1 MAGGQSA
8 VSFPLVCGV
17 YLVPGFA
24 FCTFYM
30 CLNKLAMSTV
40 PELGKSHFFALFS
53 VVGSLAVGIFPI
65 LWGVMIDALE
75 STRIDWLGLQWNQF
89 SIYFAG
95 LLGVLLVLI
104 VLVARLNEE
113 KAANLNELMR
123 DFSRNNPLR
132 DWMRR

>member
-1 MAGGQSA
+1 
-8 VSFPLVCGV
+8 
-17 YLVPGFA
+17 
-24 FCTFYM
+24 M

-95 LLGVLLVLI
+95 LLGVLLVLA
-104 VLVARLNEE
+104 VLVARLSEE

-123 DFSRNNPLR
+123 DFIRNNPLR
-132 DWMRR
+132 DWLRR